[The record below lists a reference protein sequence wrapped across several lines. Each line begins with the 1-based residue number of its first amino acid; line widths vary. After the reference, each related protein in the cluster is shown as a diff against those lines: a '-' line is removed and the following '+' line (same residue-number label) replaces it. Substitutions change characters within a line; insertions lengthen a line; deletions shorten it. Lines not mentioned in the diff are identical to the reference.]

1 MVHELSYEHNT
12 EYNRSTIRALH
23 SKIIYLEPI
32 DNYANL
38 VIKNNEI
45 IQTVA

>member
-23 SKIIYLEPI
+23 SKIIYLEP
-32 DNYANL
+32 NYANL